1 MSTSPGVTYSPDT
14 STTLKASAGSMRA
27 ATAATLPSAMATS
40 RTALMRF
47 LGSMTWPPLR
57 SRSYFCCAGC
67 GCAGAWPIAASAR
80 HTPAANVDFTFI
92 VSPSS
97 EVVPPGAP
105 LRGQVLAHV
114 ERPRHLRG
122 RDGAREAEAQRV
134 AVPLGIAA
142 RELHTIPVDR
152 PGQIARDEV
161 ALMRA
166 FEAIADLPEMQ
177 RVRGRARDVVDAD

>member
-1 MSTSPGVTYSPDT
+1 
-14 STTLKASAGSMRA
+14 
-27 ATAATLPSAMATS
+27 
-40 RTALMRF
+40 
-47 LGSMTWPPLR
+47 
-57 SRSYFCCAGC
+57 
-67 GCAGAWPIAASAR
+67 
-80 HTPAANVDFTFI
+80 
-92 VSPSS
+92 
-97 EVVPPGAP
+97 
-105 LRGQVLAHV
+105 HV

-177 RVRGRARDVVDAD
+177 RVRGRARDVVDADVPLAADVDARRLGGRPPGPPPPPRAAPPAPN